1 MSEGAEALHDEA
13 RNDEDEL
20 PLVPAR
26 MVNEVLYCERLMY
39 LEWVQGEWAD
49 NQFTV
54 DGTWVHRRVDRPKV
68 LKPKTKA
75 EEAPERPY
83 QARSV
88 ALSSA
93 ELGVTAKIDLVDV
106 EGDRVM
112 PIEYKRGRAPSV
124 PEGAYLPERAQ
135 LCVHVLLLREHGYQ
149 CDGAAIFFAAEQRRV
164 PIAIDAE
171 LERVTREAI
180 ARARELYRQTELPPP
195 LINSP
200 KCRGC
205 SLVGICLPDEVNQLK
220 SESVTEE
227 PAPERARAKHLTEPT
242 TALRRLHASRDE
254 KEPLIVQEHGAR
266 VGLDAKQLKI
276 TSRDGQVS
284 TARLAHTSHV
294 VLYGNA
300 QISTQATVELL
311 RRGIP
316 VCYFSTGGYFLG
328 RTVANDS
335 KNVALRVSQ
344 YQRLSDPALKLKLAS
359 GIVRSK
365 LLNSR
370 TLLRRN
376 GEDVGV
382 ALKELKR
389 LSRKA
394 ELAESL
400 ESLLGIEGTGARTY
414 FEAFPNVL
422 RPQQGQTVEF
432 DWNGR
437 NRRPPTDPVNAMLS
451 LCYSLLT
458 KDMALAVTVA
468 GLDSMF
474 GFYHQPRHGKPALA
488 LDLMEEFRSLIA
500 DSVVITVVNTGEV
513 QSSDFVRA
521 AGSCALTAAGR
532 RRLIGAYERR
542 MGQEITHPIFG
553 YRITYRRVLEVQA
566 RLFARLLQGE
576 ITEFPE
582 FRTR

>member
-1 MSEGAEALHDEA
+1 MTEGAEALDA
-13 RNDEDEL
+13 EDEL

-26 MVNEVLYCERLMY
+26 MVNELLYCERLMY

-49 NQFTV
+49 NEYTV

-68 LKPKTKA
+68 LKAKTKG
-75 EEAPERPY
+75 EETPERPY

-106 EGDRVM
+106 EGDRVL
-112 PIEYKRGRAPSV
+112 PIEYKRGRAPPV

-149 CDGAAIFFAAEQRRV
+149 CEGAAIFFAAEQRRV
-164 PIAIDAE
+164 PIVIDAE
-171 LERVTREAI
+171 LERLTREAI
-180 ARARELYRQTELPPP
+180 ARAHALYRQTELPPP
-195 LINSP
+195 LLNSP

-220 SESVTEE
+220 LGESVAEDAE
-227 PAPERARAKHLTEPT
+227 QPRAKHLTEPT

-316 VCYFSTGGYFLG
+316 VCYFSTGGYYLG

-335 KNVALRVSQ
+335 KNVALRVAQ
-344 YQRLSDPALKLKLAS
+344 YQKLSDPALKLKLAS

-389 LSRKA
+389 LSRRA
-394 ELAESL
+394 ELAESI

-414 FEAFPNVL
+414 FEAFPQVL
-422 RPQQGQTVEF
+422 RPQQDQTVEF

-458 KDMALAVTVA
+458 KDMSLAVTVA
-468 GLDSMF
+468 GLDAMF

-513 QSSDFVRA
+513 QANDFIRA

-542 MGQEITHPIFG
+542 MGQEITHPVFG
-553 YRITYRRVLEVQA
+553 YRISYRRVLEVQA

-576 ITEFPE
+576 ITEYPE

>member
-1 MSEGAEALHDEA
+1 MSEGAEALD
-13 RNDEDEL
+13 DEDEL

-68 LKPKTKA
+68 LKAKGKVD
-75 EEAPERPY
+75 EVPERPY

-106 EGDRVM
+106 DGDRVM

-149 CDGAAIFFAAEQRRV
+149 CEAAAIFFAAEQRRV
-164 PIAIDAE
+164 PITIDAE
-171 LERVTREAI
+171 LERVTRDAI
-180 ARARELYRQTELPPP
+180 ARASELYRQTELPPP

-220 SESVTEE
+220 SEESVTEE
-227 PAPERARAKHLTEPT
+227 PDLEQPRAKHLTEPT

-276 TSRDGQVS
+276 TSKDGQVS

-328 RTVANDS
+328 RTVANDA
-335 KNVALRVSQ
+335 KNVALRVAQ
-344 YQRLSDPALKLKLAS
+344 YQRLSDPGLKLKLAS

-394 ELAESL
+394 ELAESV

-513 QSSDFVRA
+513 QANDFIRA
-521 AGSCALTAAGR
+521 AGSCALSAAGR

-542 MGQEITHPIFG
+542 MGQEITHPVFG

-566 RLFARLLQGE
+566 RLFARLIQGE
-576 ITEFPE
+576 ITEYPE

>member
-1 MSEGAEALHDEA
+1 MTEGAEALDA
-13 RNDEDEL
+13 EDEL

-54 DGTWVHRRVDRPKV
+54 DGSWVHRRVDRPKV
-68 LKPKTKA
+68 LKPKSKT
-75 EEAPERPY
+75 EEVPERPY

-93 ELGVTAKIDLVDV
+93 ELGVTAKTDLVDV
-106 EGDRVM
+106 DGDRVM

-149 CDGAAIFFAAEQRRV
+149 CEGAAIFFAAEQRRV
-164 PIAIDAE
+164 PITIDAE
-171 LERVTREAI
+171 LERVTRDAI
-180 ARARELYRQTELPPP
+180 ARARALYRQTELPPP

-220 SESVTEE
+220 SEESVTEE
-227 PAPERARAKHLTEPT
+227 PDLEQPRAKHLTEPT

-276 TSRDGQVS
+276 TSKDGQVS

-328 RTVANDS
+328 RTVANDA
-335 KNVALRVSQ
+335 KNVALRVAQ
-344 YQRLSDPALKLKLAS
+344 YQRLSDPGLKLKLAS

-394 ELAESL
+394 ELAESV

-513 QSSDFVRA
+513 QANDFIRA
-521 AGSCALTAAGR
+521 AGSCALSAAGR

-542 MGQEITHPIFG
+542 MGQEITHPVFG

-566 RLFARLLQGE
+566 RLFARLIQGE
-576 ITEFPE
+576 ITEYPE